1 MTARLRAALRG
12 ASLRTRIMAAAAFLV
27 IVTSLVTG
35 VLGVT
40 LLRGFL
46 LARSDTQLR
55 DFARISQHIVNR
67 PRRARPVAIGPH
79 QQLPAQF
86 LVELI
91 SAGGQA
97 KVVGSPVH
105 EASRPRLSP
114 EQLRDLGSPFT
125 VPASGA
131 SGQSWRVLV
140 QRLPGG
146 RRVVIGYPL
155 GDLDGTVTELET
167 YDALAVAVAV
177 GLLAGLGLPLVR
189 TSLRPL
195 TRIQDTAAA
204 IAGGD
209 LSQRIDHPPA
219 NTEVGRL
226 AGALDTMLAT
236 IEAAYRARADGEA
249 RAVRSEDRMR
259 RFVADA
265 SHELRT
271 PLTAV
276 RGLSEYGLQQGEAV
290 GQADLLRL
298 LTLIQQESAR
308 MSRLVEDLLLLARFD
323 AGPPLDRAPVDL
335 ASIAA
340 QAVSQA
346 RFTHPGKPIAL
357 RAAEPVIVWA
367 DAVRVRQV
375 IDNLVGN
382 AVQHTPA
389 GTAVTVTVTCTAEF
403 GELTVADRGP
413 GLTPEQAARV
423 FERFYRTDRARSRA
437 SGGTGLGLSIA
448 SALTAAHDGQLSVD
462 SAPGQGAVFR
472 VRLPA
477 DRPAAATGSQG
488 QLP

>member
-1 MTARLRAALRG
+1 
-12 ASLRTRIMAAAAFLV
+12 MATAAFLV

-40 LLRGFL
+40 MLRGFL
-46 LARSDTQLR
+46 LQRSDAQLH
-55 DFARISQHIVNR
+55 DFARISKQIVNR
-67 PRRARPVAIGPH
+67 PPRVRPVAAGQH

-86 LVELI
+86 LVELVT
-91 SAGGQA
+91 AGGQT
-97 KVVGSPVH
+97 KVMGGPVH
-105 EASRPRLSP
+105 ATSGPRLSP
-114 EQLRDLGSPFT
+114 AQLRDLGSPFT
-125 VPASGA
+125 VPAAGA
-131 SGQSWRVLV
+131 VRQSWRVLV
-140 QRLPGG
+140 QRLPDG
-146 RRVVIGYPL
+146 RREVIAYPL
-155 GDLDGTVTELET
+155 GDLDSTVTQLET
-167 YDALAVAVAV
+167 YDGLAVAVAV

-195 TRIQDTAAA
+195 ARIQDTAAA

-276 RGLSEYGLQQGEAV
+276 RGVAEYGLQQGEAAS
-290 GQADLLRL
+290 QADLLRL
-298 LTLIQQESAR
+298 LTLIQQESTR

-357 RAAEPVIVWA
+357 RAAAPVIVWA

-389 GTAVTVTVTCTAEF
+389 STAVTVTVTGTAEC

-448 SALTAAHDGQLSVD
+448 SALTAAHGGQLSVD
-462 SAPGQGAVFR
+462 SEPGLGAVFR
-472 VRLPA
+472 VRLPVTQQ
-477 DRPAAATGSQG
+477 AAATRSQG

>member
-1 MTARLRAALRG
+1 MTARLRA

-40 LLRGFL
+40 LLRGYL
-46 LARSDTQLR
+46 LKRSDAQLH
-55 DFARISQHIVNR
+55 DFARISEHIVNR
-67 PRRARPVAIGPH
+67 PRRVRPPAVGQP
-79 QQLPAQF
+79 QQFPAQF
-86 LVELI
+86 LVELV
-91 SAGGQA
+91 SASGQT
-97 KVVGSPVH
+97 KVVGRPVH
-105 EASRPRLSP
+105 AASDPRLSP
-114 EQLRDLGSPFT
+114 AQLRDLGSPFT
-125 VPASGA
+125 VPASST

-146 RRVVIGYPL
+146 RRVVIGYTL
-155 GDLDGTVTELET
+155 GDLDSTVTQLET
-167 YDALAVAVAV
+167 DDALAVAVAV

-195 TRIQDTAAA
+195 ARIQDTAAA

-236 IEAAYRARADGEA
+236 IEAAYRARADGES

-276 RGLSEYGLQQGEAV
+276 RGLAEYGLQQGQAAS
-290 GQADLLRL
+290 QADLLRL

-346 RFTHPGKPIAL
+346 RFTHPGRPVNL
-357 RAAEPVIVWA
+357 AATAPVIVWA

-389 GTAVTVTVTCTAEF
+389 GTAVTVTVTSTAEF
-403 GELTVADRGP
+403 GDLTVADRGP

-448 SALTAAHDGQLSVD
+448 AALTAAHDGQLSVD
-462 SAPGQGAVFR
+462 SEPGQGAVFR

-477 DRPAAATGSQG
+477 VRQVTATRSQG

>member
-1 MTARLRAALRG
+1 MPASLRA
-12 ASLRTRIMAAAAFLV
+12 ASLRTRIMATAAFLV

-40 LLRGFL
+40 LMRGFL
-46 LARSDTQLR
+46 LQRSDAQLH
-55 DFARISQHIVNR
+55 DFARISKQIVNR
-67 PRRARPVAIGPH
+67 PRRVRPVAIGPH

-86 LVELI
+86 LVELV
-91 SAGGQA
+91 SAGGQV
-97 KVVGSPVH
+97 KVVGGPVH
-105 EASRPRLSP
+105 AASGPRLTSA
-114 EQLRDLGSPFT
+114 QLRDLGSPFT
-125 VPASGA
+125 VPASDT

-140 QRLPGG
+140 QGLPGG
-146 RRVVIGYPL
+146 RREVIGYTL
-155 GDLDGTVTELET
+155 GDLDGTVTRLET
-167 YDALAVAVAV
+167 ANALAVAVAV

-195 TRIQDTAAA
+195 ARIQDTAAA

-271 PLTAV
+271 PLTSV
-276 RGLSEYGLQQGEAV
+276 RGLAEYGLQQGEAA

-298 LTLIQQESAR
+298 LTLIQQESVR

-323 AGPPLDRAPVDL
+323 AGPPLERAPVDL

-346 RFTHPGKPIAL
+346 RFTHPGQPIAL
-357 RAAEPVIVWA
+357 RAAAPVIVWA

-382 AVQHTPA
+382 AVQHTPG
-389 GTAVTVTVTCTAEF
+389 GTEVTVTVTGGPEF

-413 GLTPEQAARV
+413 GLTPEQAGRV

-448 SALTAAHDGQLSVD
+448 AALTAAHDGQLSVD
-462 SAPGQGAVFR
+462 SEPGQGAVFR

-477 DRPAAATGSQG
+477 TPQATATRSQG